1 MFHSPGRNSIY
12 RFIVFLLAIL
22 SSCSIPIIR
31 KAPKEPY
38 LRSTSI
44 EVKGGNFT
52 RQEKSAV
59 ISRLANQLEDSAR
72 ISSKDILIFFN
83 IIKSPPRY
91 DSSFSAISAKNMKGS
106 MFHLGYFDSKVS
118 FKADTVKRKVYV
130 KYTVEAGKPTLIDT
144 LSYRLRKPDLQ
155 ELALKIKPQS
165 VIKENTP
172 VTKLAVIGEIGR
184 IVDSF
189 RNNGYYKFTA
199 AELKMRGDTTIEA
212 LTTISDDPFEQL
224 QLLAD
229 AQKQKDSPQI
239 RLALVLNPP
248 KDTSRLNKFYI
259 RKIYVLTDFR
269 PTDNFF
275 DTTTI
280 IQRSTRNMILRYR
293 NPIVR
298 TGFLMRNIQLQKGQ
312 LYRQRDIDRTI
323 NNLTL
328 AGVWE
333 RVAINTLEVPG
344 KDSID
349 LVVELL
355 PAKKLGFESNIEAS
369 YSTGKTASVI
379 GGNLF
384 GISGNLSLTNRNMR
398 REAIRMTHKLRAGV
412 ELNNNNNNNNGGLI
426 NSNEFSYSN
435 TISIPR
441 RIPTLLKAARGN
453 TTSNARGRNYVN
465 SGKGETFFNTNLS
478 YSNRLNLF
486 SLQSANFAAGQNW
499 VYKNWKITAKPLNF
513 EFNYL
518 TKTAAFDSILD
529 KNPFLKYS
537 YTTAFTLGMSAG
549 FSNTYYNPKHPNSLS
564 RERKVRFG
572 IEESGITLANVGL
585 LKKYL
590 RRYIKIDA
598 EYKYNVTYSKTA
610 VALRLYGGVGVP
622 LLGSDTNRRL
632 PFFKQFVGGGSNSM
646 RGWPIRGIG
655 VGGQALAPYKSGT
668 TFNDRN
674 GDMQIEGNAE
684 YRYEI
689 ARIIPNTLTLGGALF
704 MDVGNIWNVRN
715 AQGIGIQDSTQFR
728 IKNFYKQLGMSAGTG
743 LRLDFGYASL
753 RLDFGF
759 RFKRPE
765 LYYVNDGWKA
775 PEIGFDDFLK
785 KIFTRG
791 NNDEYRRWR
800 YENFNFSIGINA
812 EF

>member
-1 MFHSPGRNSIY
+1 MFPVPGRNNL
-12 RFIVFLLAIL
+12 FIAFIFLLAIL
-22 SSCSIPIIR
+22 SSCTVSIVR
-31 KAPKEPY
+31 KAPAQPY
-38 LRSTSI
+38 LRKTNI

-52 RQEKSAV
+52 RQEKSD
-59 ISRLANQLEDSAR
+59 IESRLANQLEDS
-72 ISSKDILIFFN
+72 SKVPGKDILIFFH
-83 IIKSPPRY
+83 IIRKPPRY
-91 DSSFSAISAKNMKGS
+91 DSGYSALSAKNMKGS
-106 MFHLGYFDSKVS
+106 MFHLGYFDAKVN
-118 FKADTVKRKVYV
+118 FRADTSGKKVYV
-130 KYTVEAGKPTLIDT
+130 KYTVEPGKPTLIDT

-165 VIKENTP
+165 LIRENQP
-172 VTKLAVIGEIGR
+172 FTKTAVIGEIGR
-184 IVDSF
+184 LVDSF

-224 QLLAD
+224 RLLAE
-229 AQKQKDSPQI
+229 AQRQIDSPQI

-248 KDTSRLNKFYI
+248 KDTTRLDRFYI
-259 RKIYVLTDFR
+259 RKIYVLPDFR
-269 PTDNFF
+269 PRDNFF

-280 IQRSTRNMILRYR
+280 FQRPTRNLILRYR

-312 LYRQRDIDRTI
+312 LYRQSDIDRTI
-323 NNLTL
+323 TNLTVS
-328 AGVWE
+328 GIWD
-333 RVAINTLEVPG
+333 RVDITTVEVPG
-344 KDSID
+344 KDSLD
-349 LVVELL
+349 LIIELL
-355 PAKKLGFESNIEAS
+355 PAKKFGFESGIEVS
-369 YSTGKTASVI
+369 YSTSKTAAVI

-384 GISGNLSLTNRNMR
+384 GVSGNLSLTNRNMR
-398 REAIRMTHKLRAGV
+398 REGIRMTHKLRAGV

-435 TISIPR
+435 NISIPR
-441 RIPTLLKAARGN
+441 LIPTISGTANRN
-453 TTSNARGRNYVN
+453 SSYRGRNYMN
-465 SGKGETFFNTNLS
+465 SKKGETFFNTNLA
-478 YSNRLNLF
+478 YTNRLNLF
-486 SLQSANFAAGQNW
+486 ALQSANFSTGWNW
-499 VYKNWKITAKPLNF
+499 LNKKNWKLTVKPLNF

-518 TKTAAFDSILD
+518 TKTPAFDSIID

-537 YTTAFTLGMSAG
+537 YTTAFAMGMSAG
-549 FSNTYYNPKHPNSLS
+549 IGTTYYNPRHPNSLAK
-564 RERKVRFG
+564 ERNVRFSF
-572 IEESGITLANVGL
+572 EESGLTWANTGL

-590 RRYIKIDA
+590 RRFIKFDA
-598 EYKYNVTYSKTA
+598 EYKYLVTYSKTS
-610 VALRLYGGVGVP
+610 VAFRLYGGVGVP
-622 LLGSDTNRRL
+622 LLGSDTNKRL

-674 GDMQIEGNAE
+674 GDMQLEGNAE

-715 AQGIGIQDSTQFR
+715 ALGSGYEDSTQFR

-743 LRLDFGYASL
+743 LRLDFNYAVL

-765 LYYVNDGWKA
+765 LYYVHDGWKA
-775 PEIGFDDFLK
+775 PDIGFDDFLK

-800 YENFNFSIGINA
+800 YQNFNFSIGINA
-812 EF
+812 AF